1 MQLEENTASSCEIE
15 PCHRVHINTNY
26 ATIYSGFFIVKN
38 ITSIGKTM
46 NLPERI
52 TLIKNHLETISNSK
66 VQLAFE
72 LLYTKRSE
80 KWSSTTWMS
89 WKNFC
94 NMNVALS
101 TASVYVYTK
110 TAELAQ
116 RNKFSEVQSDM
127 IVGVVGW
134 ERFRLGLSK
143 IDATEIITSAIFIE
157 RYKDLNLNERI
168 THEEGESELVNF
180 SFNVPVDTADI
191 LNGILT
197 THGMRTT
204 NKSRSEMSSAMIKL
218 VAYMEQEF

>member
-1 MQLEENTASSCEIE
+1 
-15 PCHRVHINTNY
+15 
-26 ATIYSGFFIVKN
+26 
-38 ITSIGKTM
+38 M

-52 TLIKNHLETISNSK
+52 TLIKDHLASISNNK
-66 VQLAFE
+66 VKLAFE

-80 KWSSTTWMS
+80 KWSSTTWLS

-101 TASVYVYTK
+101 TAAVYVYTK

-116 RNKFSEVQSDM
+116 RNKFTEVQSTY
-127 IVGVVGW
+127 IVNTIGW

-143 IDATEIITSAIFIE
+143 IDATEVITVATFIE
-157 RYKDLNLNERI
+157 RYKNLNLNERI
-168 THEEGESELVNF
+168 VHEEGESELVNF
-180 SFNVPVDTADI
+180 SFNVPEATADK
-191 LNGILT
+191 LNAILT

-218 VAYMEQEF
+218 VEYMEQEF